1 MCVLGQNLHHKT
13 NYTYSIKIMFFL
25 WKGHFL
31 KYIYICMNFE
41 LLLCGLFIEHR
52 LLLGP
57 FIHWWMR
64 VNTMLPI
71 VLPMWNSINIFSN
84 EKQNQAPF
92 SISIRFYILHL
103 FVYICKLKHFTS
115 YTVKC
120 ISSVLQRTFCSI
132 RAKSECIISFNC
144 YFFIELYIKFR
155 EDITVCFDLIRS

>member
-1 MCVLGQNLHHKT
+1 MLD
-13 NYTYSIKIMFFL
+13 
-25 WKGHFL
+25 
-31 KYIYICMNFE
+31 
-41 LLLCGLFIEHR
+41 
-52 LLLGP
+52 P
-57 FIHWWMR
+57 FIHQWMR

-92 SISIRFYILHL
+92 SISIRFCILHL

-132 RAKSECIISFNC
+132 RAQSECIIGFNC
-144 YFFIELYIKFR
+144 YFFYRTAYKVQRGYHSLFWFNQKLKKNVKSIWCWKSKAL
-155 EDITVCFDLIRS
+155 TVLE